1 MKNIYGTIG
10 YTTLENTR
18 NNNKI
23 IVFSD
28 MHGSLPSCDPNQIKI
43 SSWFQSKFN
52 SSKIL
57 LEEVPRDGFN
67 LEELWDQSPHTQD
80 LKNLYLSE
88 TRYIQAVDIRPY
100 LIPFSWELID
110 KADKNTILKTYLR
123 EIDNFFCLKSN
134 HFLKNL
140 DVYNKSKL
148 KNTDLGKHFLKIK
161 KNYGDFLL
169 NHNNLIEQSIEQIHD
184 NKIELLHQINIILD
198 EIMEWYICANIMV
211 NQNKS
216 IILHTGLAHS
226 EKVIRW
232 LLINYNYI
240 IIKRTGVNS
249 LSETKVNMSGCVQLP
264 TDIDSQFG
272 GFLTN
277 Y

>member
-10 YTTLENTR
+10 FTTLKNTQ

-23 IVFSD
+23 IIFSD
-28 MHGSLPSCDPNQIKI
+28 MHDRLPSCDSNQTTI
-43 SSWFQSKFN
+43 SNWFKSKFN

-80 LKNLYLSE
+80 LKNLYLSKTE
-88 TRYIQAVDIRPY
+88 YIQAVDIRPY
-100 LIPFSWELID
+100 LIPFSWELFD
-110 KADKNTILKTYLR
+110 KADKTMILRNYLR
-123 EIDNFFCLKSN
+123 EVDNFFCLKSE
-134 HFLKNL
+134 HFVKNL
-140 DVYNKSKL
+140 ELYNKSNL
-148 KNTDLGKHFLKIK
+148 KHTNLGKHFLQIK
-161 KNYGDFLL
+161 KNYGNFLL
-169 NHNNLIEQSIEQIHD
+169 NNKDLIEQTIEQIHG
-184 NKIELLHQINIILD
+184 NQIELLYQINNILD
-198 EIMEWYICANIMV
+198 EIMEWYICANIMT
-211 NQNKS
+211 NQHKS

-240 IIKRTGVNS
+240 ITKRNGINS
-249 LSETKVNMSGCVQLP
+249 LMDTKIKMTGCVQLP
-264 TDIDSQFG
+264 TDVDSQFG